1 MLLSKEKQ
9 NPDHLLEV
17 KQARLVLLQ
26 KSISPDQLFLEES
39 RSSLLRREPD
49 FLEKDQLFLEE
60 KEGGGGGV
68 EESTK
73 QITRTRGLISADR
86 STEATLMLTI
96 PRSIFRS
103 STKDLT

>member
-1 MLLSKEKQ
+1 MLLSKETQ
-9 NPDHLLEV
+9 NPDHLLEE

-60 KEGGGGGV
+60 EGGGGGV

>member
-9 NPDHLLEV
+9 NPDHLLEE

-60 KEGGGGGV
+60 EEGGEGV
-68 EESTK
+68 LKNQQNKSPE
-73 QITRTRGLISADR
+73 Q
-86 STEATLMLTI
+86 EA
-96 PRSIFRS
+96 
-103 STKDLT
+103 